1 MMINNIVWYLKK
13 IYKKITGISGSK
25 DTLEYRDYLYK
36 ELIDLYG
43 KEYFN
48 NKRILEIG
56 PRDGEDSIRLEEFNP
71 SEFVLIDLPD
81 KEEINKQWLGD
92 LKSNH
97 KFIQANF
104 LYMSQEDYDSLG
116 KFDLIYFT
124 GVLYHNPE
132 QLRFIQKIY
141 DKLNFGG
148 VVVLESATTRNKKLI
163 NENVVEIHYP
173 ETYRGTTTVS
183 HLPSKKAILSWL
195 EMVGFKEIFV
205 SKSYEKENYNVKDI
219 RFSCIAKKTKED
231 VPNSYYE
238 KQLKEK
244 SFIIGKS
251 T

>member
-13 IYKKITGISGSK
+13 IYKKITRTSGSQ
-25 DTLEYRDYLYK
+25 DTLEYRDYLYQ

-48 NKRILEIG
+48 DKRILEIG
-56 PRDGEDSIRLEEFNP
+56 PRDGEDSVRLEEFLP

-104 LYMSQEDYDSLG
+104 LYMSQEDYESLG

-173 ETYRGTTTVS
+173 KTYRDTTTIS

-195 EMVGFKEIFV
+195 EMVGFKEILV

-219 RFSCIAKKTKED
+219 RFACIARKTKED
-231 VPNSYYE
+231 IPNSYYE